1 MELHTLGVEGGY
13 TQSDVTEA
21 ARVLTGWTIY
31 PFAANEGGPAGR
43 KIRDSMKAENM
54 KKQGFVREGDFLFAA
69 TRHDKGAKT
78 VLGTSFPAGGG
89 YEEGRQLIALLA
101 RHPATA
107 RFIATK
113 LAVRF
118 VSDTPPPTLIA
129 KMARTFQRQQG
140 DIRQVLATMVA
151 APEFWSPAARREKT
165 KSPFELAVS
174 AVRSLDA
181 DLQAPYQLYTWI
193 SKMGERAYFYQ
204 APTGFPDKGAYWINT
219 GSLLNRMN
227 FGLALAAQRI
237 PGIRFNL
244 AALNQHRE
252 PESAEAALETYS
264 HLLLPERDLAETI
277 RRLTP
282 ALKDP
287 EFGRKVDDAASKRAA
302 PAPAELEP
310 DDAMTMT
317 AAKPGKKAGKA
328 GGRKNPG
335 EPQDAPGS
343 NTMLAQVVGIII
355 GSPEFQRR

>member
-1 MELHTLGVEGGY
+1 
-13 TQSDVTEA
+13 
-21 ARVLTGWTIY
+21 
-31 PFAANEGGPAGR
+31 
-43 KIRDSMKAENM
+43 MKAENM

-69 TRHDKGAKT
+69 NRHDKGAKT
-78 VLGTSFPAGGG
+78 VLGTPFPAGGG

-118 VSDTPPPTLIA
+118 VSDTPPPSLID
-129 KMARTFQRQQG
+129 KMARTFQHQQG

-151 APEFWSPAARREKT
+151 APEFWSRAALREKT

-181 DLQAPYQLYTWI
+181 DIQAPYPLYTWI

-204 APTGFPDKGAYWINT
+204 APTGFPDKGPYWINT

-252 PESAEAALETYS
+252 PESAEAALEAYS

-302 PAPAELEP
+302 PPPAELEP
-310 DDAMTMT
+310 DGAMTMT
-317 AAKPGKKAGKA
+317 ATAPARKAGKKAGKA

-335 EPQDAPGS
+335 EPRYASGN